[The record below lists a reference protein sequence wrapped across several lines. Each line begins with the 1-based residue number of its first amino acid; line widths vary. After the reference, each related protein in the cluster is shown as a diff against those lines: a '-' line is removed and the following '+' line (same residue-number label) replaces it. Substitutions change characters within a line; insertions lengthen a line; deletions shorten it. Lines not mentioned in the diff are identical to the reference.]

1 MRTDCPDCNVPMLPI
16 HVIDRG
22 YMDQPHKGLMYSIS
36 GKKQSWFKG
45 LKLDGTIQAMMC
57 EECKRVLF
65 SAVPAE

>member
-1 MRTDCPDCNVPMLPI
+1 MRTDCPDCNLPLRPI

-22 YMDQPHKGLMYSIS
+22 NMEKPNKGLGYEVT
-36 GKKQSWFKG
+36 GEKPKWLKG
-45 LKLDGTIQAMMC
+45 LLLDGTIEAMMC